1 MANYN
6 VDIQLQVQGLKK
18 VQDLNKTVEKLN
30 QETKN
35 LQGRLTKGNPFNA
48 AGATKLNKALQDG
61 INKTQTLS
69 KRNKDAADRQARN
82 IKNLINLRK
91 ELRRVEL
98 DNTIR
103 RQKAAAQEAARSK
116 KQRGAGLQSAALGVG
131 FPLLFGGGAGSV
143 LGGGLGSVGGFGGQI
158 IGSAIGQQIDQFA
171 QKTAELG
178 VALSAAG
185 LDVTAV
191 TAAAGELGSEA
202 ERVINELNEVA
213 GAEEAAA
220 VAADLLANKIGEDG
234 VRALEEF
241 GAAGQ
246 ELGAAVSELNTE
258 FMVLAATLLGP
269 VVKGI
274 AGLVQRAN
282 LASQTSTMLR
292 EGGPEAA
299 RIRAARRASME
310 QGGSADD
317 ATVAGQ
323 AEAAKILEERRQKIL
338 STARDTSLENSK
350 ALQIAQKES
359 EILELNGDLTD
370 ESVYLRKQELIELET
385 KAKLSKENLTDLEK
399 ELIGQER
406 INQLKGLENQ
416 RTRELENQ
424 GKKDQKE
431 AEAFERKL
439 QQNLK
444 KRRQLQA
451 NLLAEDSKRQEI
463 ENKVTEATEGRA
475 AAIQRE
481 LADMQAAYTA
491 DAQRIILTTES
502 RDLAQEKVNTLAKEY
517 ELKQLLLRQEYTE
530 LQLQKDLLAIK
541 QEQTLAGISTNLNRQ
556 IEDAN
561 LRSTGNSME
570 DEQLELRISQIRR
583 QEDARRAL
591 TEQIE
596 RQEAAILRYSESGN
610 ATGVIKAQQEVEFLQ
625 RQIVL
630 HDQLLPQLDAAEQAQ
645 LRFNQALQ
653 AAQPFADAFTS
664 GLFNGLMGVID
675 GTQTAQEA
683 FAGFLNSIADMLM
696 QTAQQMI
703 TQYLALA
710 VARTFAMGGGPV
722 SSGVNTSFMGGGFNP
737 LSFVLGPFS
746 GFGKALGGSVSGN
759 QPYLV
764 GERGPELF
772 VPGAQGNIVPNNA
785 MGGVNVGT
793 INISVE
799 NTGEQLSPQAQKQL
813 AGQVKGIVLG
823 TLANERRSGGM
834 L

>member
-18 VQDLNKTVEKLN
+18 VQDLNKTVERLN
-30 QETKN
+30 QETKS
-35 LQGRLTKGNPFNA
+35 LQGKLNTGNPFNA

-69 KRNKDAADRQARN
+69 RRNKDAADRQARN

-98 DNTIR
+98 DNAIR

-116 KQRGAGLQSAALGVG
+116 KQRAAGFQSAALGVG

-143 LGGGLGSVGGFGGQI
+143 IGGGLGSVGGFGGQI

-171 QKTAELG
+171 RKTAELG

-202 ERVINELNEVA
+202 ERVINELNKVA

-292 EGGPEAA
+292 EGGPEAD

-370 ESVYLRKQELIELET
+370 ESVYLRKQELIELKT

-416 RTRELENQ
+416 RNRELENQ

-439 QQNLK
+439 QQDLK

-481 LADMQAAYTA
+481 LADMEAAYTA

-517 ELKQLLLRQEYTE
+517 ELKELLLRQEYTE

-541 QEQTLAGISTNLNRQ
+541 QEQTLAGISTSLNRQ

-596 RQEAAILRYSESGN
+596 KQEAAILRYSESGN
-610 ATGVIKAQQEVEFLQ
+610 ATGVMDAQQEVEFLQ
-625 RQIVL
+625 RQIAL

-664 GLFNGLMGVID
+664 SLFNGLMGVID

-703 TQYLALA
+703 AQYLALA

-722 SSGVNTSFMGGGFNP
+722 SSGINTSSMSGGFNP